1 MRKENAMA
9 PEETSQAI
17 PPNPQQIS
25 EMLNALLS
33 NREMMENLKKW
44 IPQQGKN
51 DAPHPET
58 NPHLPAGG
66 LDTVLSNPALMAAL
80 PTVMAQLAPMM
91 SGVGGI
97 KEPAPKKKSPEECR
111 NDLLCA
117 LRPFLSADRQNAID
131 TLIRISALGTLI
143 RQMK

>member
-1 MRKENAMA
+1 MGSEENL
-9 PEETSQAI
+9 QVN

-25 EMLNALLS
+25 EMLTALLS
-33 NREMMENLKKW
+33 NREMMESIKKW
-44 IPQQGKN
+44 IPQQQGKG
-51 DAPHPET
+51 DMPPSE
-58 NPHLPAGG
+58 PSLPVQAGG

-80 PTVMAQLAPMM
+80 PSMMAQLAPMM
-91 SGVGGI
+91 SGLNSTP
-97 KEPAPKKKSPEECR
+97 KEAQPKKKSPEECR